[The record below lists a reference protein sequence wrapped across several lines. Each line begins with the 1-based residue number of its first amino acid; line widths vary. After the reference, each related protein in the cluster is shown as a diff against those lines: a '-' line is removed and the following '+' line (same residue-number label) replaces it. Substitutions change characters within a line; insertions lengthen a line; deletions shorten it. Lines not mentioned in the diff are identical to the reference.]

1 MKASET
7 KLQPIIEGTKQYI
20 VPLFQRSYSWEREE
34 WNVLWEDLVDLC
46 SMDTPRTHFVG
57 SIVTMPTMSVPE
69 GVAKYLLIDGQQRL
83 TTIFIILALLRDKA
97 KENDQKELAEEI
109 NNTLLVNPYKKD
121 MDYYKLQPTQ
131 GDRLSFHNIIHALP
145 IEAKDKI
152 TNAYQ
157 FFERKIR
164 QSHID
169 GQLLK
174 KIISNNLS
182 TVSIVLDPDDNPHL
196 VFESLNAKG
205 RPLSQ
210 SDLIRNY
217 FFMRIH
223 VNEQDSIYNELWKP
237 MQDSLGESLT
247 ECIRHYLMK
256 SGPIVKQS
264 EVYFS
269 LKELVIRG
277 EAIDYLTDLA
287 RFAKYYEILLYPE
300 KEPNVLIQQALKR
313 LNRLEVTTA
322 YPFLLNCYH
331 DYIQNIISIDEFVR
345 SLKIIENFM
354 IRRFVCNIPTM
365 GLNKMFPALYSQ
377 VQNNNLGNFV
387 EAMKKVLQTKGYPKD
402 IEFRSRLM
410 DASLYSRGERVTR
423 TKLILESI
431 EEFYSHKEQVPFHK
445 LSIEH
450 LMPQTLTE
458 YWQNHLGEDWEITHD
473 LLLHTLGNLT
483 LTAYN
488 SELSNDDFE
497 SKKIRL
503 GKSHLEINEYFANK
517 PSWKRKDIE
526 ERAAYLSD
534 IAAKIWPYFG
544 DEESDQDEPTTVT
557 GTTPKALWIL
567 GQEFI
572 VESWRDVLEQTMNT
586 IAELEPEKFEEI
598 IHQFPRF
605 VGRDKKGFRAIR
617 ELKNGAFIEV
627 HLSAQSIQRFCFQAL
642 QSIELASTDWKV
654 DKV

>member
-1 MKASET
+1 
-7 KLQPIIEGTKQYI
+7 
-20 VPLFQRSYSWEREE
+20 
-34 WNVLWEDLVDLC
+34 
-46 SMDTPRTHFVG
+46 
-57 SIVTMPTMSVPE
+57 
-69 GVAKYLLIDGQQRL
+69 
-83 TTIFIILALLRDKA
+83 
-97 KENDQKELAEEI
+97 
-109 NNTLLVNPYKKD
+109 

-164 QSHID
+164 QSHLD

-237 MQDSLGESLT
+237 MQDSLNESLT

-300 KEPNVLIQQALKR
+300 KEPNILMQQALKR

-331 DYIQNIISIDEFVR
+331 DYIQNIISVDEFVR